1 MTRLQNLF
9 DRRYYAAAQLA
20 TTGFT
25 AQGTFVARPYPAN
38 EWRFPAPK
46 RNVFLARCAEKAAD
60 WVEAEV
66 MTRLQNFFDRRYDTA
81 AQLAT
86 TGFTAQGTF
95 VARPFPVNAN
105 GDFPLQS
112 ATLFWPG
119 APRSTWIGLR
129 LKL

>member
-9 DRRYYAAAQLA
+9 DRRYYA
-20 TTGFT
+20 
-25 AQGTFVARPYPAN
+25 
-38 EWRFPAPK
+38 
-46 RNVFLARCAEKAAD
+46 
-60 WVEAEV
+60 
-66 MTRLQNFFDRRYDTA
+66 A